1 MPKITFASIH
11 PATKQ
16 QGEQTMMSLE
26 RAMHLTAPVVKGLN
40 FLSPL
45 ADLGIR
51 LWVANVFWKSGL
63 ASLHDWQG
71 TLDLFSYEF
80 HVPLLPPVAAAYLG
94 TGIEL
99 VFPVL
104 LALGL
109 GGRLSAFV
117 LFVFNIM
124 AVISYPALNEAGLKD
139 HMYWGMLLLISLLHG
154 PGKISLDYLIC
165 RKLQDNQFAKIHG
178 VGRHEVRG

>member
-1 MPKITFASIH
+1 MIF
-11 PATKQ
+11 
-16 QGEQTMMSLE
+16 LE
-26 RAMHLTAPVVKGLN
+26 RTTRLAAPVIKGLD

-45 ADLGIR
+45 VDLGIR

-71 TLDLFSYEF
+71 TLDLFNYEF

-94 TGIEL
+94 TGVEL
-99 VFPVL
+99 IFPVF

-139 HMYWGMLLLISLLHG
+139 HMYWGILLLVTLLHG
-154 PGKISLDYLIC
+154 PGRISLDHLIR
-165 RKLQDNQFAKIHG
+165 RKLTG
-178 VGRHEVRG
+178 